1 MPAAVD
7 PVATNHNYFDLVIYV
22 LHFFPFS
29 LVIGSVNATMNRSS
43 LVLLGAAA
51 LAACVDLGVQHG
63 VASLSIQPVLDS
75 VFVGDRTLAHRVTY
89 FDENGNVQPAGT
101 VVWTSTDTTIAT
113 IDPQTGAVTGV
124 RRGSVVINASA
135 HGTPGG
141 AFIVVSDTLDITLQ
155 LDTVYLLPG
164 DTLRVPVTV
173 LKRTPVPA
181 AAVWFTAPSNAQ
193 FSIDSASGRITATA
207 TPGGPSRYIV
217 HADSLA
223 DTGAVYVMSLSDTT
237 GGKMFFSVGGTV
249 VTHVGGSAVAVNYR
263 ATSGK
268 LAFQLLGRVAPSGS
282 TLQRVEIIL
291 PDSVIA
297 ADTTF
302 AIDSLNPGEDSTNA
316 HGFVAECSPPR
327 PWAFWLAPNR
337 IVSYSRRGGTL
348 GVLRIVP
355 IPNGQAVSGHFSFTT
370 QRTDLYTDPLG
381 ELSVTGS
388 FVVPLVTST
397 TVCH

>member
-1 MPAAVD
+1 M
-7 PVATNHNYFDLVIYV
+7 H
-22 LHFFPFS
+22 
-29 LVIGSVNATMNRSS
+29 RSS

-51 LAACVDLGVQHG
+51 LAACDLGGPHG
-63 VASLSIQPVLDS
+63 VPSLSIQPVLDS
-75 VFVGDRTLAHRVTY
+75 VFVGDRTLAHQVTY
-89 FDENGNVQPAGT
+89 FDENGNIQPAGT
-101 VVWTSTDTTIAT
+101 VVWTSTDPTIAT
-113 IDPQTGAVTGV
+113 IDAQTGAVTGV
-124 RRGSVVINASA
+124 KRGSVVINASA

-193 FSIDSASGRITATA
+193 FSIDSLSGRITATA

-249 VTHVGGSAVAVNYR
+249 ITHVGASAVAVNYR

-268 LAFQLLGRVAPSGS
+268 LAFQLRGTVAPSGD
-282 TLQRVEIIL
+282 TLQLVEITL
-291 PDSVIA
+291 PDSVIS

-302 AIDSLNPGEDSTNA
+302 AIDSLNPGEDLRNS

-327 PWAFWLAPNR
+327 SWAFWLAPNR
-337 IVSYSRRGGTL
+337 IVGYSRPGGTL
-348 GVLRIVP
+348 GALRIVP
-355 IPNGQAVSGHFSFTT
+355 IPHGQALSGYFRFTA
-370 QRTDLYTDPLG
+370 QRTNLYTDPLG
-381 ELSVTGS
+381 TLSVTGS

>member
-1 MPAAVD
+1 
-7 PVATNHNYFDLVIYV
+7 
-22 LHFFPFS
+22 
-29 LVIGSVNATMNRSS
+29 MNRSS
-43 LVLLGAAA
+43 LVLLGAVA

-63 VASLSIQPVLDS
+63 VPSISVQPVLDS

-101 VVWTSTDTTIAT
+101 VVWTSNDTTVAT
-113 IDPQTGAVTGV
+113 INAQTGAVTGV
-124 RRGSVVINASA
+124 RRGSAVISGSA
-135 HGTPGG
+135 HGITGG
-141 AFIVVSDTLDITLQ
+141 AFIVVSDTLDITLH
-155 LDTVYLLPG
+155 LDTLYLLPN
-164 DTLRVPVTV
+164 DTLSVPVTV

-193 FSIDSASGRITATA
+193 FSIDSATGRITATA

-223 DTGAVYVMSLSDTT
+223 DTGGVYVMSLSDTT

-249 VTHVGGSAVAVNYR
+249 ITHVGASAVAVNYR
-263 ATSGK
+263 KTSGK
-268 LAFQLLGRVAPSGS
+268 LAFQLRGKFAPSGS
-282 TLQRVEIIL
+282 TLQLVEITL
-291 PDSVIA
+291 PDSVIS

-302 AIDSLNPGEDSTNA
+302 AIDSLNPGEDLSDA

-327 PWAFWLAPNR
+327 SWAFWSAQNRIISYSRPAGTLGALR
-337 IVSYSRRGGTL
+337 IVS
-348 GVLRIVP
+348 
-355 IPNGQAVSGHFSFTT
+355 IPNGQALSGYFRFTA

-381 ELSVTGS
+381 TLSITGS
-388 FVVPLVTST
+388 FVVPLYTST

>member
-1 MPAAVD
+1 MLQDGTISVRKLSCRPRSTRSRRITSTST
-7 PVATNHNYFDLVIYV
+7 ATARLV
-22 LHFFPFS
+22 FPFS

-51 LAACVDLGVQHG
+51 LAACVDLVVQHG
-63 VASLSIQPVLDS
+63 LPSLSIQPVLDS

-113 IDPQTGAVTGV
+113 INAQTGAVTGV
-124 RRGSVVINASA
+124 RRGPLVINASA
-135 HGTPGG
+135 HGPPGG
-141 AFIVVSDTLDITLQ
+141 AFIIVSDTLDITLQ

-164 DTLRVPVTV
+164 DPLSVPVTV

-193 FSIDSASGRITATA
+193 FSIDSLSGRITATA

-237 GGKMFFSVGGTV
+237 GGKMLFSAGGTL
-249 VTHVGGSAVAVNYR
+249 VTHAGGSAVAVNYR
-263 ATSGK
+263 ANSGK
-268 LAFQLLGRVAPSGS
+268 LAFQLLGRYAPSGS
-282 TLQRVEIIL
+282 TLQRVEITL
-291 PDSVIA
+291 PDSVIS

-302 AIDSLNPGEDSTNA
+302 AIDSLNPGED
-316 HGFVAECSPPR
+316 
-327 PWAFWLAPNR
+327 
-337 IVSYSRRGGTL
+337 
-348 GVLRIVP
+348 
-355 IPNGQAVSGHFSFTT
+355 Q
-370 QRTDLYTDPLG
+370 
-381 ELSVTGS
+381 
-388 FVVPLVTST
+388 TS
-397 TVCH
+397 